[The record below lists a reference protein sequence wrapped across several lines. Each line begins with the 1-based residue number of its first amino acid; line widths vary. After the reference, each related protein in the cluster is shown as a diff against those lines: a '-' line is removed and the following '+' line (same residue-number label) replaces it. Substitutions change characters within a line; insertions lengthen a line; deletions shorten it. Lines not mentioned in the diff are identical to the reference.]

1 MISAVQQ
8 RPPEEG
14 QPPRAAML
22 PREEREKVVQRLLAQ
37 RSPASGG
44 AGSAPRPGSAAR
56 AQRLLKERQSCGP
69 QTPKCENAACMRKHS
84 KHCKELSGPAE

>member
-1 MISAVQQ
+1 MIPAVQQ
-8 RPPEEG
+8 RPLEDG

-37 RSPASGG
+37 RSPASGE
-44 AGSAPRPGSAAR
+44 AGSTPRPGSAAR

-69 QTPKCENAACMRKHS
+69 QTPKRENAAKYSKHYKKHS
-84 KHCKELSGPAE
+84 GSAE